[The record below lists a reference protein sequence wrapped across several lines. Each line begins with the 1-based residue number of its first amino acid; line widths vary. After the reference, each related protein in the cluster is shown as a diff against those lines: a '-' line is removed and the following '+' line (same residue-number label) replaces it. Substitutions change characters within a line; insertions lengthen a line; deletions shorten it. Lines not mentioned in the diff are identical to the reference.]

1 VLGDGRVARTPWFAV
16 AKDAVEQ
23 DFYLPRPTHTDSVG
37 ILHADDFNL
46 PTTIAR
52 ITVVQNLS
60 HVQHNAPSSPAYAR
74 PNHNVSNYGTV
85 GGRSGV
91 FLGSAGAVAAP
102 LVRSSHR
109 RGFSIPILKQRRDDC
124 SLRPVPGARYEVAE
138 TVGERVIRRARC
150 ADEIIFVRHLEEFRV
165 RDRTC

>member
-1 VLGDGRVARTPWFAV
+1 VSSRLWLTEAGGAVLGDGRVARTPWFAV

-23 DFYLPRPTHTDSVG
+23 DFYLPRPAHTDCVG
-37 ILHADDFNL
+37 ILYADDFKL

-60 HVQHNAPSSPAYAR
+60 HVQHNAPSSPAYTR

-124 SLRPVPGARYEVAE
+124 SLRPGAWGEVR
-138 TVGERVIRRARC
+138 GCRNGRRAGDQARSM
-150 ADEIIFVRHLEEFRV
+150 RR
-165 RDRTC
+165 